1 MSKYT
6 FKTQL
11 DPTKAQE
18 VFNTSN
24 FSIVSYDNEPLFD
37 FQKDIDS
44 SLGKYNVNRSGKK
57 QGDLFNNLNEEIGSY
72 EIISSEY

>member
-6 FKTQL
+6 FKTAMEL
-11 DPTKAQE
+11 SKAKE
-18 VFNTSN
+18 NFGTGH

-44 SLGKYNVNRSGKK
+44 SLKSYNVERTGKK
-57 QGDLFNNLNEEIGSY
+57 SGSLYNSLNEEIGIY
-72 EIISSEY
+72 EIISNE